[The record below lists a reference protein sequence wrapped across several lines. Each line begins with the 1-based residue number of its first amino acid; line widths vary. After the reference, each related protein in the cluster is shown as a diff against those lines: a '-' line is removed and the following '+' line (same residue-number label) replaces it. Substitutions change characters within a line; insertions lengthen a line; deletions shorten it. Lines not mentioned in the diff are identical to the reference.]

1 MQCHKILT
9 EDGTR
14 LHVDDKV
21 GQMMEGVTLDAEN
34 VLVLGDNLPNLKFGN
49 WPMIIFQSTLKQGG

>member
-14 LHVDDKV
+14 LQVDDKV
-21 GQMMEGVTLDAEN
+21 GQMMEGVTVTLDAEN
-34 VLVLGDNLPNLKFGN
+34 VLVLGP
-49 WPMIIFQSTLKQGG
+49 ICQT